1 MESSNYEIAHDLWNS
16 FRDAVMFKERFFL
29 NHPVLDKLVEIARGR
44 EVTIDPGKV
53 YYRARIIDEA
63 AQNEHMLAK
72 CYSPNATEEERIRPF
87 AERARLPMC
96 YGVIFLTA
104 ILTPGNCG
112 YQVDLQLATCEH
124 RLLSHGPLPA
134 VDQIFGNYGRN
145 LPDIHHDG

>member
-1 MESSNYEIAHDLWNS
+1 MGLSDYEIAHNLWDS
-16 FRDAVMFKERFFL
+16 FRDAVMFKQRFFL
-29 NHPVLDKLVEIARGR
+29 DHPVLDKLVEIANGR

-72 CYSPNATEEERIRPF
+72 CYSPNATEEERIGPF
-87 AERARLPMC
+87 AERARLPMG

-104 ILTPGNCG
+104 ILTPGHCG
-112 YQVDLQLATCEH
+112 YKVDLQLATGKH

-134 VDQIFGNYGRN
+134 VDEILGNHGRN